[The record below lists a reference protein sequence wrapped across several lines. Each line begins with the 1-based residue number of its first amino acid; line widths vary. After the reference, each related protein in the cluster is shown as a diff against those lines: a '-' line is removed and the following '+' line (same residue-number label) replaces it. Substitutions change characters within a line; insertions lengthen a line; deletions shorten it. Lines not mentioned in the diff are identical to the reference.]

1 MRPPALQAPIF
12 EEGHS
17 MISANHAKH
26 QLIER
31 FGLIP
36 HPEGGHY
43 RETHRDPAR
52 VARITGT
59 DDAERDSRSDDSR
72 SASTCIYYMLSDGA
86 YSAWHRIRSDE
97 VWHFYAGD
105 PLDVHVLDAAGQLVT
120 HRLGNALVRDDTVF
134 QAVVPAGCWFAA
146 ECPALA
152 DEADTVDAADAVG
165 FALVGCTVAPGFEF
179 SEFELADA
187 AALATA
193 HPSHATLIRRLAP
206 RAPRPS

>member
-1 MRPPALQAPIF
+1 MCTFRSIDPQRPAR
-12 EEGHS
+12 
-17 MISANHAKH
+17 HAKH

-59 DDAERDSRSDDSR
+59 NDEQRIVTSEASR
-72 SASTCIYYMLSDGA
+72 SASTCIYYMLCDGA

-97 VWHFYAGD
+97 IWHFYAGD
-105 PLDVHVLDAAGQLVT
+105 PLDVHVLDDAGQLVT
-120 HRLGNALVRDDTVF
+120 HRLGNALLRDDAVF
-134 QAVVPAGCWFAA
+134 QAVVPGGCWFAA
-146 ECPALA
+146 ECPALEG
-152 DEADTVDAADAVG
+152 EAEAG

-187 AALATA
+187 DALVAA
-193 HPSHATLIRRLAP
+193 HPSHAALIRRLTP
-206 RAPRPS
+206 RVL